1 MKREKKI
8 VNAERGKY
16 EEEITDQKKRWQA
29 SFLCPWKE
37 GKMKNETLCG
47 RVSSEVERDE
57 RDTANTSSIE

>member
-1 MKREKKI
+1 M
-8 VNAERGKY
+8 NAERGKY
-16 EEEITDQKKRWQA
+16 EEEITDKKKEDGRRHLFA
-29 SFLCPWKE
+29 LGRE